1 MSNLV
6 VLLFFVSFMCRN
18 TSHSPCKESMEYAS
32 QRVASL
38 EKVIRNALTLWKGCI
53 NVANDGHCECLPLA
67 TFSQPFQSVNTPLRQ
82 GGGPEEEPFHVQCL
96 LLRHVPL
103 HGLQKPPL
111 CDEQHR
117 EQHRGQHCGHPYRV
131 PLRIPAKQN
140 IIE

>member
-6 VLLFFVSFMCRN
+6 VLLFFVRFMCRN

-67 TFSQPFQSVNTPLRQ
+67 TFSQPFQSVNTLIKRFSQ
-82 GGGPEEEPFHVQCL
+82 ASTNIVVADVCAASVRKTFFSGHG
-96 LLRHVPL
+96 RH
-103 HGLQKPPL
+103 
-111 CDEQHR
+111 
-117 EQHRGQHCGHPYRV
+117 
-131 PLRIPAKQN
+131 
-140 IIE
+140 